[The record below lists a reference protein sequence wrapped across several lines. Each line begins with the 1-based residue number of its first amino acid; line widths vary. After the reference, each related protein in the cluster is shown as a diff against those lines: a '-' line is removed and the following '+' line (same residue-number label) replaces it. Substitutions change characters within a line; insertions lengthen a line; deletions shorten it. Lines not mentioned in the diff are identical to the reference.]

1 MLTTTEVFYKSTN
14 AMTSKNESHAH
25 FPAIALQRRLRVTTL
40 HQRHHADGLITDTIY
55 VWICGLGWSAF
66 HCKPIIVGLLLLFS
80 RRPTCEKVVTLSST
94 LVMLKN
100 MHQLIAPACFNAQP
114 VKLRSIDQN
123 GNKSLSTAHKPR
135 DAVNHS
141 ESLNSIFY
149 TSLRLPVIR
158 YSALLTRL

>member
-1 MLTTTEVFYKSTN
+1 MDN
-14 AMTSKNESHAH
+14 
-25 FPAIALQRRLRVTTL
+25 
-40 HQRHHADGLITDTIY
+40 
-55 VWICGLGWSAF
+55 GLGWSAF

-100 MHQLIAPACFNAQP
+100 MHHLIAPAACLNAQP